1 MSDAIIG
8 WDVGGAHLK
17 AARIDA
23 AGAVCAVIQVPCA
36 LWRGLGEL
44 RQAMAAACS
53 HVGHC
58 AHYAVTMTGE
68 MVDLFPN
75 RATGVVEIARCVS
88 EQLPGG
94 DLRFYRG
101 DRAFV
106 SSDRVA
112 THAAA
117 IASAN
122 WRASV
127 DLVASRIAMGVFVDI
142 GSTTS
147 DIIAIVDGQPRF
159 HGRDD
164 YSRLVS
170 GELVY
175 SGIVRTPLMAAL
187 DRVAFH
193 GDVVPIVA
201 EHFATMADVY
211 RVLDELPEQADQH
224 PSADGAKKT
233 AFASARRIA
242 RMIGRDVESATLG
255 EWRELARAFRLA
267 QLSNIKSA
275 LDRVTSQAD
284 VAQSMP
290 LIGAGVGAF
299 LVGEIAEEKACE
311 YRSFAQLLTLAGAS
325 ENAVSGVAPAVA
337 VALLARES

>member
-1 MSDAIIG
+1 MSDVIIG

-17 AARIDA
+17 VARVDP

-44 RQAMAAACS
+44 HQAMALAAS
-53 HVGHC
+53 QVGQS
-58 AHYAVTMTGE
+58 AHHAVTMTGE

-75 RATGVVEIARCVS
+75 RNTGVIEIARFMR
-88 EQLPGG
+88 EELAGG
-94 DLRFYRG
+94 SVRFYRG

-106 SSDRVA
+106 ASDGVA
-112 THAAA
+112 LHASE

-127 DLVASRIAMGVFVDI
+127 DLVASHIAAGVFVDI
-142 GSTTS
+142 GSTTT

-159 HGRDD
+159 RGRDD
-164 YSRLVS
+164 YSRLLS

-175 SGIVRTPLMAAL
+175 SGLVRTPLMAVL
-187 DRVAFH
+187 DRVAFR
-193 GDVVPIVA
+193 GEVVPIVA

-211 RVLDELPEQADQH
+211 RVLGELPEHADQH
-224 PSADGAKKT
+224 PSADGAEKT

-242 RMIGRDVESATLG
+242 RMIGRDVESATSND
-255 EWRELARAFRLA
+255 WRVLAQSFRSA
-267 QLSNIKSA
+267 QLSRIKSA
-275 LDRVTSQAD
+275 LDRVAARANL
-284 VAQSMP
+284 AQSVT

-299 LVGEIAEEKACE
+299 LVREIAHEQARS
-311 YRSFAQLLTLAGAS
+311 YRSFAELLRLNGPAEDT
-325 ENAVSGVAPAVA
+325 VTDVAPAVA

>member
-17 AARIDA
+17 AARIDV
-23 AGAVCAVIQVPCA
+23 AGAVCAVVQVPCA

-44 RQAMAAACS
+44 RQAMALAGS
-53 HVGHC
+53 DVGHS
-58 AHYAVTMTGE
+58 AHHAVTMTGE

-75 RATGVVEIARCVS
+75 RATGVVEIARFVS
-88 EQLPGG
+88 EQLAGSNV
-94 DLRFYRG
+94 RFYRG

-106 SSDRVA
+106 SSDGVA
-112 THAAA
+112 VHAAA

-127 DLVASRIAMGVFVDI
+127 DLVASHIAAGWFIDI
-142 GSTTS
+142 GSTTT

-170 GELVY
+170 GELIY
-175 SGIVRTPLMAAL
+175 SGLVRTPLMAVL

-224 PSADGAKKT
+224 ASADAAEKT
-233 AFASARRIA
+233 TFASARRIA
-242 RMIGRDVESATLG
+242 RMIGRDVESATLDD
-255 EWRELARAFRLA
+255 WRELARAFRSA
-267 QLSNIKSA
+267 QLAKIKTA
-275 LDRVTSQAD
+275 LNQVASRVGE
-284 VAQSMP
+284 VQSMP

-299 LVGEIAEEKACE
+299 LVREIAQESARG
-311 YRSFAQLLTLAGAS
+311 YRSFAQLLTLAGPS
-325 ENAVSGVAPAVA
+325 EDAVTDVAPAVA